1 MSQTGDPLGDVNGSF
16 HKVYNFGLVGRGN
29 VRLFFTNIKKK
40 REKPNIWFDAQTYL
54 CNAKTKNR
62 RQKASNKP
70 SINSVRL
77 NVYLL
82 FSTIY

>member
-40 REKPNIWFDAQTYL
+40 KEKPNIWFDAQTYL
-54 CNAKTKNR
+54 YAKTKNR

>member
-40 REKPNIWFDAQTYL
+40 REKPQRFDAQTYL